1 MPFLAAMALPI
12 YILLLPFLMLLLL
25 VPVLPPD
32 DAWLLKESFTFL
44 APFSATFWY
53 IFAHRLLAHQR
64 SRFRNQFA
72 VFVATVLLIVL
83 IFKLGV

>member
-32 DAWLLKESFTFL
+32 DAWLLKVSFTFL
-44 APFSATFWY
+44 APLSATFWY
-53 IFAHRLLAHQR
+53 IFAHRLLAHKR
-64 SRFRNQFA
+64 SKYRDQFA
-72 VFVATVLLIVL
+72 VFVATVLLFGL
-83 IFKLGV
+83 MLKLGA